1 MKNPPQPTHADAL
14 LDDALWAALGYPVI
28 TQRDEDQRFKVYRN
42 YIRDGSGRYNG
53 YAVYDSYEPIATL
66 QIHTITTCDEALA
79 ITARFNARPKLV
91 KVYHTSDARF
101 DFPSFEIADEKTEK
115 PGKAHL
121 GFYVGMTE
129 NVVRDLGCNYIYE
142 LTLEIDDANT
152 RSMSFDTM
160 VSIYNWI
167 GQNSQSPKDSWIGMR
182 LAHQSVGTKLV
193 KIVEGDGKVG
203 ESVITDLSCIKNFKL
218 IATKK

>member
-14 LDDALWAALGYPVI
+14 LDDALWAALGFTVVSEAG
-28 TQRDEDQRFKVYRN
+28 DDQRFKVYRN
-42 YIRDGSGRYNG
+42 YIRDKSGRYHG
-53 YAVYDSYEPIATL
+53 YIAYDSHETTHPRAY
-66 QIHTITTCDEALA
+66 HTVLTSEHAVVLA
-79 ITARFNARPKLV
+79 AEFNRRSKLV
-91 KVYHTSDARF
+91 KVYHTSEVLF
-101 DFPSFEIADEKTEK
+101 EFPSFEIADEKTEK

-129 NVVRDLGCNYIYE
+129 KVVRDLGCNYIYE
-142 LTLEIDDANT
+142 LTLEIDDAST
-152 RSMSFDTM
+152 RSMSIDMMT
-160 VSIYNWI
+160 SIYNWI

-182 LAHQSVGTKLV
+182 LAHQSVGTKFV
-193 KIVEGDGKVG
+193 KIVEGDGTVG